1 MPNHTFLVCFGGI
14 SGSVSLA
21 MGILVQLHLA
31 KIRTTARPN
40 LPDMPLKC
48 TKKGTIRYKY
58 CNNSIFFSNSLKLS
72 LQRLREVNWNKYWFM
87 PSFFPNLSKLEVFF
101 RHITSWHYLSSR
113 FTWDLYKDIH
123 YTVIS
128 SDAPVAS
135 RSLVTLGVNR
145 RHEILYN
152 LGIQLLF
159 SGRPI
164 VAFDCLVEAVQI
176 YHTNP
181 RLWLR
186 LAECCIVAFQ
196 LVSSMWLAVCLFKV

>member
-1 MPNHTFLVCFGGI
+1 M
-14 SGSVSLA
+14 
-21 MGILVQLHLA
+21 Q
-31 KIRTTARPN
+31 
-40 LPDMPLKC
+40 
-48 TKKGTIRYKY
+48 
-58 CNNSIFFSNSLKLS
+58 
-72 LQRLREVNWNKYWFM
+72 
-87 PSFFPNLSKLEVFF
+87 SFFPNLRL
-101 RHITSWHYLSSR
+101 
-113 FTWDLYKDIH
+113 DISQADIIFLVLGTCLMNVCN
-123 YTVIS
+123 TVTS

-159 SGRPI
+159 SGRPV

-196 LVSSMWLAVCLFKV
+196 LVSIIWLTVCLCSELKKV

>member
-1 MPNHTFLVCFGGI
+1 M
-14 SGSVSLA
+14 
-21 MGILVQLHLA
+21 
-31 KIRTTARPN
+31 
-40 LPDMPLKC
+40 
-48 TKKGTIRYKY
+48 
-58 CNNSIFFSNSLKLS
+58 
-72 LQRLREVNWNKYWFM
+72 
-87 PSFFPNLSKLEVFF
+87 
-101 RHITSWHYLSSR
+101 
-113 FTWDLYKDIH
+113 
-123 YTVIS
+123 
-128 SDAPVAS
+128 
-135 RSLVTLGVNR
+135 LGVSR

-196 LVSSMWLAVCLFKV
+196 LVSGLPLYYLSSNQMEPDNACNVTLLLNCFHVTS